1 MAVAKINRFIKVIL
15 LIYPL
20 SPLLVSE
27 RTVRGEHV
35 FDFCIQSH
43 SCLTMQGARLMPPAF
58 SSAEAQCL
66 QRCETLHIDSVV
78 NPCAVQLIFCDYARK
93 GIEIVNF

>member
-1 MAVAKINRFIKVIL
+1 
-15 LIYPL
+15 
-20 SPLLVSE
+20 
-27 RTVRGEHV
+27 
-35 FDFCIQSH
+35 
-43 SCLTMQGARLMPPAF
+43 MPPAF

-93 GIEIVNF
+93 GIEIVNFEPVPMPKLSALIVP